1 MFRIVYDNGMVL
13 VGLLDLPA
21 ARRRRRRR
29 ITVIIFQTVNISG
42 AQEPNI
48 IDIQHT

>member
-21 ARRRRRRR
+21 ARRRRR